1 MKALGHAAR
10 KRGHLALVGA
20 VSLFGLGVSPGAAVY
35 HDAEASRAPAAERL
49 GFVAMIPAPVGIDV
63 TDARYAPGVGERRRG
78 RSLAEAMTHAPRM
91 TIRVSATEQ
100 RCLAEALYYEARGE
114 GAAGQMAVAEVVVRR
129 SKTSGYPRSIC
140 GVVYQGNPG
149 GTTACQFSWACNG
162 DMRRGREAGAWS
174 RARQLASRIG
184 NGKLALGNT
193 TQRALFF
200 HATSVRPHWP
210 GLVRTAQI
218 GRHVFYAR
226 NPRWRGMGAAGR
238 RIRSR
243 AIAVHDVDATPK
255 GGMLM
260 PDGTV
265 LPTAQPEAIDITVRP
280 QADAGA

>member
-1 MKALGHAAR
+1 MKALGRVAR
-10 KRGHLALVGA
+10 ERWHLALVGA
-20 VSLFGLGVSPGAAVY
+20 VSLFGLGVSPGSAVY
-35 HDAEASRAPAAERL
+35 QNEEPRQTMAMHL
-49 GFVAMIPAPVGIDV
+49 GIVAMIPAPVGIDV
-63 TDARYAPGVGERRRG
+63 TDARFAPGVGERRRG

-91 TIRVSATEQ
+91 TVRVSATEQ

-114 GAAGQMAVAEVVVRR
+114 GTAGQMAVAEVVVRR

-174 RARQLASRIG
+174 RARQLATRIG
-184 NGKLALGNT
+184 NGKVSLGNT

-243 AIAVHDVDATPK
+243 AIAVHDVVETTPK
-255 GGMLM
+255 GGQLM
-260 PDGTV
+260 PDGSV
-265 LPTAQPEAIDITVRP
+265 LPSAQPAVLDITVRP
-280 QADAGA
+280 QTDAGA